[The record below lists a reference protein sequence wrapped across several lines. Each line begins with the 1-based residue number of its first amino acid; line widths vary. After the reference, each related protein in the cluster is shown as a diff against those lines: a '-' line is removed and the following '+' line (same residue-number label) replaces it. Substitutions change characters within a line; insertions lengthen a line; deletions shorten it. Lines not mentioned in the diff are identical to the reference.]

1 MRIPGKQKS
10 FVFTVWVL
18 VISNVILNSP
28 PAIAEY
34 VPQNTSRG
42 KVISVGA
49 CLPESAKSPIYLQ
62 TWFES
67 YKKMKTVA
75 KITFS
80 KLVYDESCETTAPSS
95 GNYRLSYKWKVNV
108 RGEHFLSFYVPNL
121 NESFDG
127 WPDGVKSK

>member
-1 MRIPGKQKS
+1 MKMPGKHRS
-10 FVFTVWVL
+10 FIFTVWVL
-18 VISNVILNSP
+18 VISNLIVAAP
-28 PAIAEY
+28 PATAEY
-34 VPQNTSRG
+34 LPKNTSRG

-80 KLVYDESCETTAPSS
+80 KLVYDESCENTAPSS
-95 GNYRLSYKWKVNV
+95 GNYLLTYKWKVNV
-108 RGEHFLSFYVPNL
+108 RGEHFLSFYVPVITAH
-121 NESFDG
+121 F
-127 WPDGVKSK
+127 PY